1 MNTTYFDLEDFL
13 LSDVNFDVF
22 DEKNYR
28 VIDRLCKKIDV
39 VKTLFKFYSNDLSAK
54 KSSDEISSSLYF
66 KMFSILHAEH
76 YLNYKFLNTAFKL
89 NDIFLI
95 KNFID
100 NKQHSVNV
108 DILSTKLVF
117 LNNMSTT

>member
-13 LSDVNFDVF
+13 LSDVNINAF
-22 DEKNYR
+22 DEKNYKI
-28 VIDRLCKKIDV
+28 IDRLCKKIDV
-39 VKTLFKFYSNDLSAK
+39 VKKLHKFYSNDLSVK
-54 KSSDEISSSLYF
+54 KSSDEISSELYF
-66 KMFSILHAEH
+66 KMFSILHADQ

-108 DILSTKLVF
+108 NILTAKLAL
-117 LNNMSTT
+117 LNNMSSS